1 MTPTIQQKI
10 DDLITRSK
18 LNGTESRD
26 IDINKRITNDSLLK
40 VIRNKKEAEL
50 FLAELDAA
58 FKLAKSV

>member
-1 MTPTIQQKI
+1 MTPAIQQKI

-18 LNGTESRD
+18 VNGTECRNS
-26 IDINKRITNDSLLK
+26 DINKRITNDSLLK
-40 VIRNKKEAEL
+40 VIRNKKEADL

>member
-1 MTPTIQQKI
+1 MTPAIQQKI

-18 LNGTESRD
+18 LNGTECRNN
-26 IDINKRITNDSLLK
+26 DINKRITNDSLLK
-40 VIRNKKEAEL
+40 VIRNKKEADL

>member
-1 MTPTIQQKI
+1 MTPAIQQKI

-18 LNGTESRD
+18 VNGTECRN

>member
-1 MTPTIQQKI
+1 MTPAIQQKI
-10 DDLITRSK
+10 DDLIKRSK
-18 LNGTESRD
+18 VNGTECRN